1 MRHIYVYLYMNV
13 KVTKIT
19 TYNPGEALFDSWR
32 RNIRGDWGAV
42 AGVLTSN
49 LRLNI
54 GDAAMALFCRA
65 NEGTLLGLLIMILI
79 VRVCVSVCICHGL
92 HDETRMCLCEWVH
105 ICERE
110 REKEDLH
117 QGINIS
123 LRINFAHGRWWWK
136 IPSMKSIENLINF
149 KIKLFLTFELKN

>member
-1 MRHIYVYLYMNV
+1 MNV

-79 VRVCVSVCICHGL
+79 VRVCVWVFAFVTDYMMRHVCVYVSEYIYAKG
-92 HDETRMCLCEWVH
+92 
-105 ICERE
+105 RE
-110 REKEDLH
+110 RKRIYIRGSIYHFESISHMDDDDEKYH
-117 QGINIS
+117 QWS
-123 LRINFAHGRWWWK
+123 RSK
-136 IPSMKSIENLINF
+136 
-149 KIKLFLTFELKN
+149 T